1 MLWRGD
7 WRDESGTAQPG
18 LSDSQWTEE
27 RHAEKSEAL
36 IRFEFFLV
44 RVYTDHGYQRHF
56 SKVFVNPLKSHWSIS
71 VEH

>member
-36 IRFEFFLV
+36 IRLNFFLSEFILI
-44 RVYTDHGYQRHF
+44 TDTSGIFQ
-56 SKVFVNPLKSHWSIS
+56 KSL
-71 VEH
+71 

>member
-36 IRFEFFLV
+36 IRFNFFLSEFILI
-44 RVYTDHGYQRHF
+44 TDTSGIFQ
-56 SKVFVNPLKSHWSIS
+56 KSL
-71 VEH
+71 